1 MDAPTNIDELV
12 IDTAFSFAAEK
23 GWRALT
29 VESVAE
35 SVAEIASLPHSAILM
50 RFPAKALILNTF
62 MKYIDEKVLA
72 QELPFDEY
80 DSDRDRIF
88 EILMLRFEA
97 MEPYK
102 PALARILRDL
112 PRDPFSIIANGPSA
126 ALSMARMLAAANLS
140 AGGLLGIAQA
150 HGLLCAWSMTLKV
163 WLQDTSPDMAR
174 TMATLDKN
182 LRRGEQLLQY
192 IPRFRKQ
199 ARPLRE

>member
-1 MDAPTNIDELV
+1 MNTLANIDELV
-12 IDTAFSFAAEK
+12 IDAAFSVAAEK
-23 GWRALT
+23 GWRA
-29 VESVAE
+29 VSIESVAE
-35 SVAEIASLPHSAILM
+35 TVAEIASLPDSAVLM
-50 RFPAKALILNTF
+50 RYPAKALILNTF

-97 MEPYK
+97 MQPYK
-102 PALARILRDL
+102 PAVTRIVQDL
-112 PRDPFSIIANGPSA
+112 PRDPFSA
-126 ALSMARMLAAANLS
+126 ALSMAKMLAAANLS

-150 HGLLCAWSMTLKV
+150 HGLLCAWGLTLRV

-182 LRRGEQLLQY
+182 LRRGEQLLRY
-192 IPRFRKQ
+192 APGL
-199 ARPLRE
+199 ARRAKPLKE

>member
-1 MDAPTNIDELV
+1 MNTLANIDELV
-12 IDTAFSFAAEK
+12 IDAAFSVAAEK
-23 GWRALT
+23 GWRA
-29 VESVAE
+29 VSIESVAE
-35 SVAEIASLPHSAILM
+35 TVAEIASLPDSAVLM
-50 RFPAKALILNTF
+50 RYPAKALILNTF

-97 MEPYK
+97 MQPYK
-102 PALARILRDL
+102 PAVTRIVQDL

-126 ALSMARMLAAANLS
+126 ALSMAKMLAAANLS

-150 HGLLCAWSMTLKV
+150 HGLLCAWGLTLRV

-182 LRRGEQLLQY
+182 LRRGEQLLRY
-192 IPRFRKQ
+192 APGL
-199 ARPLRE
+199 ARRAKPLKE